1 VKIPGWS
8 MTGEVSALRFLV
20 RGPPFDGDTEASG
33 ERMMPS
39 KVLLTTGQ
47 RAGLL
52 QVRVPEL
59 ELQGSEKLT
68 ASLERALT
76 CTGSMYRRTVCATYI
91 MHSFHLAKFASSTLV
106 SHFAREHTLRQ
117 RPTPLLCGVFH
128 QSTVGISRES
138 AFAQFILTFEL
149 AIACTS
155 S

>member
-1 VKIPGWS
+1 

-68 ASLERALT
+68 ASLERVLT

-91 MHSFHLAKFASSTLV
+91 VHSFHLAKFASSALV
-106 SHFAREHTLRQ
+106 SHFPTEYTLRQ
-117 RPTPLLCGVFH
+117 RPTPRVFH

-138 AFAQFILTFEL
+138 AFAQFILTSEL
-149 AIACTS
+149 AIACTTS
-155 S
+155 

>member
-1 VKIPGWS
+1 MKIPGWS

-68 ASLERALT
+68 ASLERVLT
-76 CTGSMYRRTVCATYI
+76 CTGSMYRCTVCATYI
-91 MHSFHLAKFASSTLV
+91 VHSFHLAKFASSALV
-106 SHFAREHTLRQ
+106 SHFPTEYTLRQ
-117 RPTPLLCGVFH
+117 RPTPRVFH

-149 AIACTS
+149 AIACTTS
-155 S
+155 